1 MKLQELQ
8 KGMKVVTNTMPDAT
22 VYTVE
27 TIKNFTVELTYT
39 LPNGQIVSGGVLD
52 ACYLKMPTSQQLANI

>member
-1 MKLQELQ
+1 MKIQELH

-27 TIKNFTVELTYT
+27 TIKNFTVELTYF
-39 LPNGQIVSGGVLD
+39 LPNGSKVSGGVLD
-52 ACYLKMPTSQQLANI
+52 ACYLKFPTSEQLENA

>member
-1 MKLQELQ
+1 MKIQELY

-27 TIKNFTVELTYT
+27 TIKNFTVELTYF
-39 LPNGQIVSGGVLD
+39 LPNGSKVSGGVLD
-52 ACYLKMPTSQQLANI
+52 ACYLKFPTSEQLDT

>member
-8 KGMKVVTNTMPDAT
+8 KGMNVVTNTLPDAT

-27 TIKNFTVELTYT
+27 KIENFTVELTYF
-39 LPNGQIVSGGVLD
+39 LPNGSKVSGGVLD
-52 ACYLKMPTSQQLANI
+52 ACYLKFPTAEQLANI